1 VRTYRDDE
9 ATKATGSDV
18 VTQTILSNVRVLAIG
33 QNVQNKNGE
42 AVVVGSNATL
52 ELDRK
57 WAELIILAQRTG
69 QLSLTLR
76 AMVDAN
82 KSGDVAADSSSDSAL
97 TIVRFGVAAQSRVR

>member
-1 VRTYRDDE
+1 
-9 ATKATGSDV
+9 
-18 VTQTILSNVRVLAIG
+18 
-33 QNVQNKNGE
+33 
-42 AVVVGSNATL
+42 
-52 ELDRK
+52 
-57 WAELIILAQRTG
+57 LIILAQRTG